1 MSISATFF
9 GDGGTEEGGRR
20 GWETGSASEWRS
32 NSRVPLGRGPASSA
46 SCPRLCPSPPG
57 NSSPGKQGAGDTCL
71 EGWHRHLSDGPG
83 ASRRRRNR
91 ASRGPRRVPGRA
103 GVWPSAPRPARGF
116 PGGGRTSVSAPEEA
130 PAARQLL
137 EDLRRRLASAFQR
150 AAAREQQSRA
160 CIEGALGRLSA
171 ELLEMHFQN
180 RQLVRTV
187 LDLNMKM
194 QQLKK
199 EYELEIASKSQSS
212 EDNAL
217 NRE

>member
-1 MSISATFF
+1 MIPERKKE
-9 GDGGTEEGGRR
+9 GDEAGRQGAPPSGGAIA
-20 GWETGSASEWRS
+20 ASHLAGVPP
-32 NSRVPLGRGPASSA
+32 VPLVVPASA
-46 SCPRLCPSPPG
+46 LPPG

-71 EGWHRHLSDGPG
+71 EGWHRHLSDGPR

-103 GVWPSAPRPARGF
+103 GIWPPAPRHARGF
-116 PGGGRTSVSAPEEA
+116 PGGGQSVRVPEEA

-160 CIEGALGRLSA
+160 CFEGALGRLSA

-212 EDNAL
+212 EDNSL

>member
-1 MSISATFF
+1 MGPGRPAAAE
-9 GDGGTEEGGRR
+9 TELPAGPAESQAGPGSGRQP
-20 GWETGSASEWRS
+20 
-32 NSRVPLGRGPASSA
+32 RVPRAA
-46 SCPRLCPSPPG
+46 
-57 NSSPGKQGAGDTCL
+57 SPGAG
-71 EGWHRHLSDGPG
+71 GQ
-83 ASRRRRNR
+83 
-91 ASRGPRRVPGRA
+91 
-103 GVWPSAPRPARGF
+103 
-116 PGGGRTSVSAPEEA
+116 SVSAPEEA